1 MMPRGR
7 WRWVLYALAI
17 ALACGLLIRAMM
29 PTWITNYVNRGV
41 DRMGN
46 YHGRVA
52 SVDVHLWRG
61 TYSINELWI
70 EKQNGRVPVPLVHA
84 SRTDLTISWSAIM
97 AGTAVAVIHIEQPEV
112 NFVNGASSESTQ
124 YGEGVDWRAQ
134 IEALLPVRLGEI
146 HVHDGRV
153 HLRDFG
159 STPPID
165 LLATDVDVA
174 VLHLTARPGPE
185 RAGSLTLAA
194 RMLGNAPVT
203 ARAHFDAR
211 DSLRDF
217 SFITQG
223 TGLHLRAASSILTA
237 YAALDVESGT
247 ADFVMELDAKNG
259 RLTGYAKPIF
269 HDVKMLNWKEDI
281 EEHHANPFRLVWE
294 FIAGRTILKNHD
306 EGPLAT
312 RVEINGAIGPTK
324 TNQVEEIV
332 DILRNAFAGPFK
344 SRFGNLPDKLQDH

>member
-1 MMPRGR
+1 MSSRGH
-7 WRWVLYALAI
+7 WRWAWYAFAV
-17 ALACGLLIRAMM
+17 ALVCGLLIRAVM
-29 PTWITNYVNRGV
+29 PTWIANYLNRGL

-61 TYSINELWI
+61 TYSINELRI

-84 SRTDLTISWSAIM
+84 SRTDLTISWSAVM
-97 AGTAVAVIHIEQPEV
+97 AGTAVAVIHIQQPEF
-112 NFVNGASSESTQ
+112 NLVNGSSAASTQ

-134 IEALLPVRLGEI
+134 IEALLPVRLGEV

-165 LLATDVDVA
+165 LLAIDVDGA
-174 VLHLTARPGPE
+174 VLHLMGPRGPE
-185 RAGSLTLAA
+185 RAGSLTVAA

-203 ARAHFDAR
+203 AQAHFDPR
-211 DSLRDF
+211 DPLRDF

-223 TGLHLRAASSILTA
+223 TGLDLRAANSILAA
-237 YAALDVESGT
+237 YAALGVESGT
-247 ADFVMELDAKNG
+247 ADFVMELEAKNG
-259 RLTGYAKPIF
+259 RLTGYAKPLF
-269 HDVKMLNWKEDI
+269 HDVKMLSWKADI

-294 FIAGRTILKNHD
+294 FIAGRTIFKNHD
-306 EGPLAT
+306 EGPFAT
-312 RVEINGAIGPTK
+312 RVEISGAIGSTK

-332 DILRNAFAGPFK
+332 GILRNAFAKPFK
-344 SRFGNLPDKLQDH
+344 SRFGNLPDKLQNH